1 MASEKQITAN
11 RENAK
16 KSGGPK
22 TTAGRLR
29 SSRNAFRHG
38 LSLPLRL
45 DRARLKQLRAV
56 TKMLVPDQADERRV
70 LAAVEVAQALLVE
83 MQVGAIR
90 RTMLA
95 ELDPASAS
103 SDQIGRLA
111 ALDRYQARALTRR
124 RRASHILLKSE
135 GR

>member
-16 KSGGPK
+16 KSRGPK

-29 SSRNAFRHG
+29 CSRNAFRHG

-45 DRARLKQLRAV
+45 DRASLKQLRAM
-56 TKMLVPDQADERRV
+56 TKMLVPDQAHERRV

-90 RTMLA
+90 RSMLA
-95 ELDPASAS
+95 QLEPASAS
-103 SDQIGRLA
+103 LDQIWRLA
-111 ALDRYQARALTRR
+111 ALDRYQARALSRR
-124 RRASHILLKSE
+124 RRASQTLQS
-135 GR
+135 